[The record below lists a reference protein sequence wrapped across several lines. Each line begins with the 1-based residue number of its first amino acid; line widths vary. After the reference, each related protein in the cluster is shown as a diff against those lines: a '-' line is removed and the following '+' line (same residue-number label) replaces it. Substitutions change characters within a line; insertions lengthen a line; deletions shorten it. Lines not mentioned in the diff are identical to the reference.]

1 MSDANDIKRRVTAG
15 ARAAGAVPSA
25 PEEPLSHL
33 AYRRLRRDILAGKI
47 EPGTKL
53 KLDVLQELY
62 GFSNTPLR
70 EALNRLAAEQ
80 IVTADGRRGFRASP
94 VSVADFLD
102 LTKLRLTLE
111 CSALADAIE
120 HGDDDW
126 EAGVVAA
133 LHRLEAA
140 RSRTARPL
148 RLLDESWGLRHR
160 EFHLSLIASC
170 SSKRMVTLAAE
181 AFDQAGRYRL
191 ISSNGA
197 SRPRDAHDEHKELVR
212 LSLARRSA
220 EAAALLRR
228 HIGKTADSVLIAMG
242 SSKGSRQD

>member
-1 MSDANDIKRRVTAG
+1 MSDANDTKAKG
-15 ARAAGAVPSA
+15 AATPRATDASPSL
-25 PEEPLSHL
+25 PEEPLSHQ

-62 GFSNTPLR
+62 GFSNSPLR

-102 LTKLRLTLE
+102 LTKLRLTVE
-111 CSALADAIE
+111 CGALADAIE

-126 EAGVVAA
+126 EAGIVAA

-148 RLLDESWGLRHR
+148 RLLDENWGLRHR

-170 SSKRMVTLAAE
+170 SSKRLVTLAAE
-181 AFDQAGRYRL
+181 AFDHAGRYRL
-191 ISSNGA
+191 ISSRGN

-212 LSLARRSA
+212 LSLARRTG
-220 EAAALLRR
+220 EAATLLKQ
-228 HIGKTADSVLIAMG
+228 HIVKTAESVLIAMN
-242 SSKGSRQD
+242 SLK